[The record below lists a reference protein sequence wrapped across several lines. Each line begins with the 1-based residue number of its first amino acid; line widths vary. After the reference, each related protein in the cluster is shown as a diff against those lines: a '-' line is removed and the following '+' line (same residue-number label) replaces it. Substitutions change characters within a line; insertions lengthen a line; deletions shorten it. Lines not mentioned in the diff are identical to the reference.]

1 MTTPPAGGGAT
12 GSGPADVSAVVLV
25 VGAGPVGLLLA
36 GDLAERGVDVV
47 VADRL
52 SAPMTESRASQLGA
66 RTMEVL
72 AQRGLLAD
80 FGDELVPEPRGHFAG
95 LSFDASA
102 VRSPYPGHWKVPQFR
117 TEAVLARRALAAGAR
132 LLRGHE
138 LYELCEAS
146 EAGAGVVARFRT
158 EDGPRT
164 VRAGY
169 VVGCDGAHSAVRSLA
184 GFPVEAGAAR
194 RELLRADLTGIE
206 VPDRR
211 FQLLERGFAASARRP
226 DGVTRVMVRVEGAP
240 PVRRQGPPALREIVA
255 AWRTVTGEDLTGATP
270 IWRNAFDDS
279 WVQAAAYR
287 RGRILLAGDA
297 AHAHMPVGGQSLN
310 LGLQDAANLG
320 WKLAA
325 QVRGWAPPGLLDSYH
340 DERHPVGRRVLD
352 NVQAQGMLMFGGA
365 QTAPVRQVLAEVL
378 ADPGPRDRI
387 AAWVTGLDVRYDVR
401 YDVHDYTRDNIRDD
415 VRGADDTPAQLLGF
429 RVPDLALTCANG
441 ESTTVHA
448 LLREGRGLL
457 LDLAPGPASTTAD
470 ADADG
475 WADRIRTVRATAGP
489 DDAPFASGTSV
500 TSVLVRPDGH
510 VVWTDR
516 TTTPLRTALTDWFG
530 TADRP

>member
-1 MTTPPAGGGAT
+1 MTTAPAGGGAAEA
-12 GSGPADVSAVVLV
+12 GAVDVEAAVLV

-72 AQRGLLAD
+72 AQRGVLAD

-102 VRSPYPGHWKVPQFR
+102 VPSPYPGHWKVPQFR

-138 LYELCEAS
+138 LDELS
-146 EAGAGVVARFRT
+146 DDGAGVVARFRT
-158 EDGPRT
+158 DGGPRT
-164 VRAGY
+164 VRAEY
-169 VVGCDGAHSAVRSLA
+169 AVGCDGGHSTVRSLV
-184 GFPVEAGAAR
+184 GFPVETGPAR
-194 RELLRADLTGIE
+194 RELLRADLTGVE

-226 DGVTRVMVRVEGAP
+226 DGVTRVMVRVAGAP
-240 PVRRQGPPALREIVA
+240 PVTRQGPPSLREIAA
-255 AWRTVTGEDLTGATP
+255 AWRTVTGEDIGGAVP
-270 IWRNAFDDS
+270 LWRDAFDDS

-287 RGRILLAGDA
+287 RGRVLLAGDA

-310 LGLQDAANLG
+310 TGLQDAANLG

-325 QVRGWAPPGLLDSYH
+325 QVQGWAPPGLLDSYH
-340 DERHPVGRRVLD
+340 DERHPIGRRVLD
-352 NVQAQGMLMFGGA
+352 NVQAQGLLLFGGA
-365 QTAPVRQVLAEVL
+365 ETAPVRQVLARVL

-401 YDVHDYTRDNIRDD
+401 RDARGDD
-415 VRGADDTPAQLLGF
+415 PADTFDGVDAAPLLGS
-429 RVPDLALTCANG
+429 RVPDLALTCSTG
-441 ESTTVHA
+441 ERTAVHA
-448 LLREGRGLL
+448 LLRDGRGLL
-457 LDLAPGPASTTAD
+457 LDLAPEPASTA

-475 WADRIRTVRATAGP
+475 WADRVRTVRATAGS
-489 DDAPFASGTSV
+489 DGAPFA
-500 TSVLVRPDGH
+500 SVLVRPDGH

-530 TADRP
+530 TADPGGPRQH

>member
-1 MTTPPAGGGAT
+1 MTTPPAGGGTT
-12 GSGPADVSAVVLV
+12 GSGTADVRAAVLV

-36 GDLAERGVDVV
+36 GDLGERGVDVV

-80 FGDELVPEPRGHFAG
+80 FGDDLVAEPRGHFAG
-95 LSFDASA
+95 LTFDASG
-102 VRSPYPGHWKVPQFR
+102 VPSPYPGHWKVPQFR
-117 TEAVLARRALAAGAR
+117 TEAVLAQRALAAGVR

-138 LYELCEAS
+138 LAELS
-146 EAGAGVVARFRT
+146 EDGAGVVARFRA

-164 VRAGY
+164 VRAAY
-169 VVGCDGAHSAVRSLA
+169 AVGCDGGHSTVRSLV
-184 GFPVEAGAAR
+184 GFPVEAGPAR

-211 FQLLERGFAASARRP
+211 FHLLERGFAASARRP
-226 DGVTRVMVRVEGAP
+226 DGVTRVMVRVAGAP
-240 PVRRQGPPALREIVA
+240 PVRRQGPPSLREIVA
-255 AWRTVTGEDLTGATP
+255 AWRTVTGEDLDGAVP
-270 IWRNAFDDS
+270 IWRDAFDDS

-287 RGRILLAGDA
+287 RGRVLLAGDA

-325 QVRGWAPPGLLDSYH
+325 RVQGWAPPGLLDSYH

-352 NVQAQGMLMFGGA
+352 NVQAQGTLMFGGA
-365 QTAPVRQVLAEVL
+365 ETAPVRQVLAEVL

-401 YDVHDYTRDNIRDD
+401 GDD
-415 VRGADDTPAQLLGF
+415 SGEPAPLIGS
-429 RVPDLALTCANG
+429 RVPDLALTCSNG
-441 ESTTVHA
+441 ERTGVHA
-448 LLREGRGLL
+448 LLRDGRGLL
-457 LDLAPGPASTTAD
+457 LDLATGPASTA

-475 WADRIRTVRATAGP
+475 WADRVHAVRATAAADG
-489 DDAPFASGTSV
+489 APFA
-500 TSVLVRPDGH
+500 SVLVRPDGH

-530 TADRP
+530 TADPAGAR